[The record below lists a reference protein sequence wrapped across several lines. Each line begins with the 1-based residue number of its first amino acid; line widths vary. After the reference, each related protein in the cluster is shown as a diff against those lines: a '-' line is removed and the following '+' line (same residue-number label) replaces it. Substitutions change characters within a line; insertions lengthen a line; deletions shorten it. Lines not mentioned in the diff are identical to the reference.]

1 MSKASRSSDST
12 RICALGLWHLGCVTS
27 ACLARLGYRVTAYD
41 PDAAR
46 VRDLMGGTPPLYEPG
61 LSELIAEG
69 LASGRLTFTDDL
81 AQATG
86 GAAFVLFTFDT
97 PVDDQDQADIGGILT
112 AAADI
117 APLLGERA
125 TVIVMSQVPAGTCRR
140 IAVSLQQADPGRRV
154 RLVYSPENLKLGR
167 AIDRFLRPP
176 MVVLGADDEEA
187 LDAAEQLFAPIAA
200 PKLRLNL
207 PTAEMLKHALNA
219 FSATCISFANEI
231 AALCDEAG
239 ADAVAVADAMRYDE
253 RVGLETP
260 LRPGLGF
267 AGGTLARDLNA
278 LRAVGDRAQ
287 RDTPLL
293 DAVHAINEGQ
303 KQRVL
308 DKLHGVY
315 GSLDGLTVSVF
326 GLTYKP
332 GTSTLRRS
340 LSLELIDALAGQ
352 GTSVKAYDPMADIR
366 ELPAGFPA
374 RIGDDPYETARDS
387 DALLILTGWPDF
399 RDLDYAAIRLFMRQP
414 VLIDALNLLDREALL
429 GYGFRYLG
437 IGR

>member
-1 MSKASRSSDST
+1 VCT
-12 RICALGLWHLGCVTS
+12 LGLWHLGCVTS

-41 PDAAR
+41 PDPER
-46 VRDLMGGTPPLYEPG
+46 VRELSDGKPPLYEPG

-69 LASGRLTFTDDL
+69 LASGRLAFTDDL
-81 AQATG
+81 PQALT

-97 PVDDQDQADIGGILT
+97 PMDDQDRVDLEGIMAT
-112 AAADI
+112 AVQVAPHLEDGAA
-117 APLLGERA
+117 
-125 TVIVMSQVPAGTCRR
+125 VVVVMSQVPAGTCRQ
-140 IAVSLQQADPGRRV
+140 IARSLEQAPPGRRV
-154 RLVYSPENLKLGR
+154 RLVYSPENLKLGQG
-167 AIDRFLRPP
+167 IDRFLRPP
-176 MVVLGADDEEA
+176 MVVLGADDDEA
-187 LDAAEQLFAPIAA
+187 LDAAELLFAPIGA
-200 PKLRLNL
+200 PKLRLDL

-231 AALCDEAG
+231 AALCDETG
-239 ADAVAVADAMRYDE
+239 ADAVALADAIRYDE
-253 RVGLETP
+253 RIGLETP

-278 LRAVGDRAQ
+278 LRAIGDRAH

-352 GTSVKAYDPMADIR
+352 GTNVKAYDPMADIR
-366 ELPAGFPA
+366 DLPAGFPA
-374 RIGDDPYETARDS
+374 HIGDDPYETARDS
-387 DALLILTGWPDF
+387 DALLILTGWPNF

-414 VLIDALNLLDREALL
+414 VLVDAQNLLDKDALL

-437 IGR
+437 MGR